1 MAENTLDNLNDLQ
14 FDVLKEIGN
23 IGAGN
28 ATTALAKMMNMK
40 IDMNVPRVDLVPFT
54 NLPDIFGSPEE
65 VLAGILVQLDGDI
78 KGMMMFLVKEKS
90 AHNLVNSLMGGMIQ
104 SSGDGFSDM
113 ELSALGEIGNIIIGA
128 YLSAMSNLTSL
139 KISSSVPY
147 ISIDMAG
154 ALLSDDEDINYST
167 EGDGISAKIRGD
179 KVLLIET
186 QFGELDFVNGYFLM
200 VPELESYDAI
210 LSSLGM

>member
-54 NLPDIFGSPEE
+54 NLSDIFGPPEE

-154 ALLSDDEDINYST
+154 ALLSVPAIEF
-167 EGDGISAKIRGD
+167 GKLGD

>member
-1 MAENTLDNLNDLQ
+1 MAENTLDNLNDIQ

-40 IDMNVPRVDLVPFT
+40 IDMNVPRVELVPFT

-78 KGMMMFLVKEKS
+78 KGMMMFLVKEGS
-90 AHNLVNSLMGGMIQ
+90 AHNLVDSLMGGMVQ
-104 SSGDGFSDM
+104 SANGEFSEM
-113 ELSALGEIGNIIIGA
+113 ELSALSEIGNIIIGA
-128 YLSAMSNLTSL
+128 YLSAMSNLTNL
-139 KISSSVPY
+139 KITSSVPY

-154 ALLSDDEDINYST
+154 ALLSVPAIEF
-167 EGDGISAKIRGD
+167 GKLGD

>member
-90 AHNLVNSLMGGMIQ
+90 AHNLVDSLMGGMIQ

-154 ALLSDDEDINYST
+154 ALLSVPAIEF
-167 EGDGISAKIRGD
+167 GKLGD

>member
-1 MAENTLDNLNDLQ
+1 MGERSLDNLNDIQ

-40 IDMNVPRVDLVPFT
+40 IDMNVPRVELVPFKD
-54 NLPDIFGSPEE
+54 LPNIFGSPEE
-65 VLAGILVQLDGDI
+65 VLAGILVQLEGDV
-78 KGMMMFLVKEKS
+78 KGMMMFLVKEES
-90 AHNLVNSLMGGMIQ
+90 AHHLVDSLMGGFPKTE
-104 SSGDGFSDM
+104 DTEFSEM
-113 ELSALGEIGNIIIGA
+113 ELSALSEIGNIITGA
-128 YLSAMSNLTSL
+128 YLSAMSNLTNL
-139 KISSSVPY
+139 MIVSSVPY

-154 ALLSDDEDINYST
+154 ALLSVPAIEFS
-167 EGDGISAKIRGD
+167 KVGD

-186 QFGELDFVNGYFLM
+186 QFGELDFVNGFFLM
-200 VPELESYDAI
+200 VPELESYDVI

>member
-154 ALLSDDEDINYST
+154 ALLSVPAIEF
-167 EGDGISAKIRGD
+167 GKLGD

-210 LSSLGM
+210 LSSLGV

>member
-90 AHNLVNSLMGGMIQ
+90 AHNLMNSLMGGMIQ

-139 KISSSVPY
+139 KIFSSVPY

-154 ALLSDDEDINYST
+154 ALLSVPAIEF
-167 EGDGISAKIRGD
+167 GKLGD

>member
-154 ALLSDDEDINYST
+154 ALLSVPAIEF
-167 EGDGISAKIRGD
+167 GKLGD

-200 VPELESYDAI
+200 VPELNHMMQYYRH
-210 LSSLGM
+210 

>member
-1 MAENTLDNLNDLQ
+1 MAERELDKLNDLQ

-28 ATTALAKMMNMK
+28 ATTALAKMLNTK
-40 IDMNVPRVDLVPFT
+40 IDMNVPRVEMVPFT
-54 NLPDIFGSPEE
+54 QLPDTFGSPEE

-78 KGMMMFLVKEKS
+78 KGMMMFLAKEES
-90 AHNLVNSLMGGMIQ
+90 AHTLVNSLMGGMGV
-104 SSGDGFSDM
+104 SGDGTFSEM
-113 ELSALGEIGNIIIGA
+113 ELSALSEIGNIIIGA
-128 YLSAMSNLTSL
+128 YLSAMSNLTNL
-139 KISSSVPY
+139 KIASSVPY

-154 ALLSDDEDINYST
+154 ALLCVPAIEF
-167 EGDGISAKIRGD
+167 GKLGD

-186 QFGELDFVNGYFLM
+186 QFGELDLVNGYFLM
-200 VPELESYDAI
+200 VPELESYDVI

>member
-1 MAENTLDNLNDLQ
+1 MAKRELDKLDDLQ

-28 ATTALAKMMNMK
+28 ATTALAKMLNLK
-40 IDMNVPRVDLVPFT
+40 IDMSVPRVELTPFT
-54 NLPDIFGSPEE
+54 ELPDTFGSAEE

-78 KGMMMFLVKEKS
+78 KGMMMFLVHVES
-90 AHNLVNSLMGGMIQ
+90 ARTLVNAIMGQ
-104 SSGDGFSDM
+104 STQENSEFS
-113 ELSALGEIGNIIIGA
+113 EIEQSALSEIGNIIIGA
-128 YLSAMSNLTSL
+128 YLSAMSNLTNL
-139 KISSSVPY
+139 KIISSVPY

-154 ALLSDDEDINYST
+154 AILSVPAIEF
-167 EGDGISAKIRGD
+167 GKLGD

-186 QFGELDFVNGYFLM
+186 QFGEFDLINGYFLM
-200 VPELESYDAI
+200 VPELESYDVI

>member
-1 MAENTLDNLNDLQ
+1 MAERELDKLNDLQ

-28 ATTALAKMMNMK
+28 ATTALAKMLNTK
-40 IDMNVPRVDLVPFT
+40 IDMNVPRVEMVPFT
-54 NLPDIFGSPEE
+54 ELPDTFGSPEE

-78 KGMMMFLVKEKS
+78 KGMMMFLAKEDS
-90 AHNLVNSLMGGMIQ
+90 AHNLVNSLMGGMGA
-104 SSGDGFSDM
+104 SEDGTFSEM
-113 ELSALGEIGNIIIGA
+113 ELSALSEIGNIIIGA
-128 YLSAMSNLTSL
+128 YLSAMSNLTNL
-139 KISSSVPY
+139 KIASSVPY

-154 ALLSDDEDINYST
+154 ALLSVPAIEF
-167 EGDGISAKIRGD
+167 GKLGD

-186 QFGELDFVNGYFLM
+186 QFGELDLVNGYFLM
-200 VPELESYDAI
+200 VPELESYDVI

>member
-1 MAENTLDNLNDLQ
+1 MTENTLDNLNDLQ

-154 ALLSDDEDINYST
+154 ALLSVPAIEF
-167 EGDGISAKIRGD
+167 GKIGD

>member
-154 ALLSDDEDINYST
+154 ALLSVPAIEF
-167 EGDGISAKIRGD
+167 GKLGD

-210 LSSLGM
+210 LSSFVL

>member
-40 IDMNVPRVDLVPFT
+40 IDMNVPRVDLVPFS

-154 ALLSDDEDINYST
+154 ALLSVPAIEF
-167 EGDGISAKIRGD
+167 GKLGD

>member
-154 ALLSDDEDINYST
+154 APLSVPAIEF
-167 EGDGISAKIRGD
+167 GKLGD

>member
-154 ALLSDDEDINYST
+154 ALLSVPAIEF
-167 EGDGISAKIRGD
+167 GKLGD

-186 QFGELDFVNGYFLM
+186 QFGELDFVNGYFLT

>member
-104 SSGDGFSDM
+104 SSVDGFSDM

-154 ALLSDDEDINYST
+154 ALLSVPAIEF
-167 EGDGISAKIRGD
+167 GKLGD

>member
-78 KGMMMFLVKEKS
+78 KGMMMFLVNEKS

-154 ALLSDDEDINYST
+154 ALLSVPAIEF
-167 EGDGISAKIRGD
+167 GKLGD

>member
-90 AHNLVNSLMGGMIQ
+90 AHNLVNS
-104 SSGDGFSDM
+104 SVS
-113 ELSALGEIGNIIIGA
+113 
-128 YLSAMSNLTSL
+128 YTHLTL
-139 KISSSVPY
+139 P
-147 ISIDMAG
+147 
-154 ALLSDDEDINYST
+154 T
-167 EGDGISAKIRGD
+167 
-179 KVLLIET
+179 
-186 QFGELDFVNGYFLM
+186 
-200 VPELESYDAI
+200 I
-210 LSSLGM
+210 LRV

>member
-147 ISIDMAG
+147 IAIDMAG
-154 ALLSDDEDINYST
+154 ALLSVPAIEF
-167 EGDGISAKIRGD
+167 GKLGD

>member
-1 MAENTLDNLNDLQ
+1 MAERELDKLNDLQ

-28 ATTALAKMMNMK
+28 ATTALAKMLNTK
-40 IDMNVPRVDLVPFT
+40 IDMNVPRVEMVPFT
-54 NLPDIFGSPEE
+54 ELPDTFGSPEE

-78 KGMMMFLVKEKS
+78 KGMMMFLAKEES
-90 AHNLVNSLMGGMIQ
+90 AHTLVNSLMGGMEV
-104 SSGDGFSDM
+104 SGDGTFSEM
-113 ELSALGEIGNIIIGA
+113 ELSALSEIGNIIIGA
-128 YLSAMSNLTSL
+128 YLSAMSNLTNL
-139 KISSSVPY
+139 KIASSVPY

-154 ALLSDDEDINYST
+154 ALLSVPAIEF
-167 EGDGISAKIRGD
+167 GKLGD

-186 QFGELDFVNGYFLM
+186 QFGELDLVNGYFLM
-200 VPELESYDAI
+200 VPELESYDVI

>member
-1 MAENTLDNLNDLQ
+1 MAERELDKLNDLQ

-154 ALLSDDEDINYST
+154 ALLSVPAIEF
-167 EGDGISAKIRGD
+167 GKLGD

>member
-154 ALLSDDEDINYST
+154 ALLSVPAIEF
-167 EGDGISAKIRGD
+167 GKLGD

>member
-154 ALLSDDEDINYST
+154 ALLSVPAIEF
-167 EGDGISAKIRGD
+167 GKLGD

-200 VPELESYDAI
+200 VPELESYYAI

>member
-154 ALLSDDEDINYST
+154 VPAIEFGKL
-167 EGDGISAKIRGD
+167 GD

>member
-113 ELSALGEIGNIIIGA
+113 ELSTLGEIGNIIIGA

-154 ALLSDDEDINYST
+154 ALLSVPAIEF
-167 EGDGISAKIRGD
+167 GKLGD

>member
-154 ALLSDDEDINYST
+154 ALLSVPAIEFGKL
-167 EGDGISAKIRGD
+167 GDN
-179 KVLLIET
+179 VLLIET

-200 VPELESYDAI
+200 VPELESYNAI

>member
-154 ALLSDDEDINYST
+154 ALLGVPAIEF
-167 EGDGISAKIRGD
+167 GKLGD

>member
-40 IDMNVPRVDLVPFT
+40 IDMNVPRVDLVLFT

-154 ALLSDDEDINYST
+154 ALLSVPAIEF
-167 EGDGISAKIRGD
+167 GKLGD

>member
-40 IDMNVPRVDLVPFT
+40 IDMNVPRVDLAPFT

-154 ALLSDDEDINYST
+154 ALLSVPAIEF
-167 EGDGISAKIRGD
+167 GKLGD

>member
-113 ELSALGEIGNIIIGA
+113 ELSALGEIGNIIIGT

-154 ALLSDDEDINYST
+154 ALLSVPAIEF
-167 EGDGISAKIRGD
+167 GKLGD